1 MTRWNFNGILKP
13 YSISENVRM
22 KRLGKFILA
31 EFITS
36 QAIIHTH
43 LIILPNLLE
52 NVGIEKVKNVFPT
65 IVFHIKISSN

>member
-1 MTRWNFNGILKP
+1 
-13 YSISENVRM
+13 M

-52 NVGIEKVKNVFPT
+52 NVGIEKVKTFSQLLFA
-65 IVFHIKISSN
+65 ILKILQIRNYEPSCARRYSESKGNT